1 MPLTIPRIDDRNYQQ
16 LRDEAI
22 ARIPVHNPEWTN
34 FNASDPGI
42 TLIETF
48 AFLAESLLYRA
59 NQIPERNRLKFLK
72 LLGVPLAPA
81 SAARG
86 IVAFANERGLLET
99 VTLPAGTEVR
109 AGKVPYRLERG
120 LDVLPVEARLF
131 TKRELRTSD
140 PALRA
145 YYEQLYDSFLD
156 ATLPAGVKLYETLP
170 LAAEG
175 ADLAE
180 TVDQSLWIA
189 LLARKDDP
197 PDQARAAIA
206 AKTLSLGVVPW
217 LASDEAELRPGSRAG
232 DAAPPAFSC
241 FVPDVPASG
250 ELPATPAERVPR
262 YRPLAVA
269 GGDVLAQPG
278 TLQITLPPESGLR
291 LWTNLD
297 PLEGGVG
304 DFPPALDDTALE
316 GRLITWLKLTVPKQ
330 AKARVLWAGINAAMV
345 AQRERVL
352 AERLPPGT
360 GAPGQVAKLARSPVL
375 PGTVRLEVTPP
386 GGEREVWQAIDDL
399 ANAGAEVPVPDPRLP
414 PGAPQPQPRP
424 AQVFQLEPE
433 AGELRFGDGARG
445 ARPPLGAALLADYE
459 VSEGREGNVN
469 AGAVKGGP
477 TLPPGFTVT
486 NPVATWGGADA
497 ERTEEGEKQVQRF
510 LQHRDRLVSAADF
523 EAITWR
529 TPGVEIGRVDVVPA
543 SSPELGFNE
552 PGDAPGAVTLLVL
565 PRRDPQHPDAPVPDR
580 VFLDTVC
587 RWLDPRR
594 LVTTEV
600 FLRGADYV
608 DVWLSVGID
617 VASDR
622 YAIAEVRE
630 GVEQALRAALAPVPP
645 QAPGVPALLPLFTPV
660 EEDAPRGWPL
670 RRGVVAL
677 ELAAVVA
684 RVPGVS
690 AVRELQM
697 ARTTDTASQASIP
710 MRGLQLPR
718 VAGILVSVGPAIP
731 VTDARGVTGTGGPR
745 AGGNFVPVP
754 VVPAEC

>member
-42 TLIETF
+42 TLVEAF

-59 NQIPERNRLKFLK
+59 NQIPERNRLKFLQ
-72 LLGVPLAPA
+72 LLDVPLASA

-86 IVAFANERGLLET
+86 IVTFANERGLLET
-99 VTLPAGTEVR
+99 VTLPSGTEVQ
-109 AGKVPYRLERG
+109 AGKLPYRLERG

-131 TKRELRTSD
+131 TKRELKVQA

-145 YYEQLYDSFLD
+145 YYEQLYDSFLNT
-156 ATLPAGVKLYETLP
+156 ALPASAKLYEAVP
-170 LAAEG
+170 LDAQG
-175 ADLAE
+175 ADLAD
-180 TVDQSLWIA
+180 TVDQSLWVA
-189 LLARKDDP
+189 LLARKGDP
-197 PDQARAAIA
+197 VDQARAAIA
-206 AKTLSLGVVPW
+206 ARTLTLGVVPW
-217 LASDEAELRPGSRAG
+217 LASDEAELRPGSS
-232 DAAPPAFSC
+232 AAMATAPFAC
-241 FVPDVPASG
+241 FVPDVPAGG
-250 ELPATPAERVPR
+250 ELPPTAAERVPR
-262 YRPLAVA
+262 YRPLPVM
-269 GGDVLAQPG
+269 GGDVLTLPG
-278 TLQITLPPESGLR
+278 TLQVTLPAEDGLR

-297 PLEGGVG
+297 PLESGVG
-304 DFPPALDDTALE
+304 DFPPPLDDTALE
-316 GRLITWLKLTVPKQ
+316 DRVITWLRLTVAKQ

-345 AQRERVL
+345 SQRERVL
-352 AERLPPGT
+352 GERLPPGT
-360 GAPGQVAKLARSPVL
+360 GAPDQVAQLARRPVL

-386 GGEREVWQAIDDL
+386 GGERAAWQAIADL
-399 ANAGAEVPVPDPRLP
+399 YNAGAEVPVPDPRLP
-414 PGAPQPQPRP
+414 PGAPQPRPRP
-424 AQVFQLEPE
+424 AQVFRLEAE
-433 AGELRFGDGARG
+433 AGELRFGDGLRG
-445 ARPPLGAALLADYE
+445 ARPPFGAALVADYE

-469 AGAVKGGP
+469 AGAIKGGP

-497 ERTEEGEKQVQRF
+497 ETVAEGEKQVQRL
-510 LQHRDRLVSAADF
+510 LQHRDRMVSAADF

-543 SSPELGFNE
+543 SSPELGLNE

-565 PRRDPQHPDAPVPDR
+565 PRRDPAHPDAPVPDR
-580 VFLDTVC
+580 VFLDAVC
-587 RWLDPRR
+587 RWIEPRR

-608 DVWLSVGID
+608 DLWLSVGIE

-622 YAIAEVRE
+622 HAVAEVRE
-630 GVEQALRAALAPVPP
+630 AVEQALRAALAPVPP
-645 QAPGVPALLPLFTPV
+645 QVPGVPALLPLFTPS
-660 EEDAPRGWPL
+660 EDEAPRGWPL

-684 RVPGVS
+684 RVAGVS
-690 AVRELQM
+690 AVRELQL
-697 ARTTDTASQASIP
+697 ARTSDTTSQASIP

-718 VAGILVSVGPAIP
+718 VAGIMVSIGPAMP
-731 VTDARGVTGTGGPR
+731 VADVRGTTGVGGPR

-754 VVPAEC
+754 VVPEEC

>member
-1 MPLTIPRIDDRNYQQ
+1 MPLTIPRIDDRSYQQ

-42 TLIETF
+42 TLVEAF

-59 NQIPERNRLKFLK
+59 NQIPERNRLKFLQ
-72 LLGVPLAPA
+72 LLDVPLASA

-86 IVAFANERGLLET
+86 IVTFANERGLLET
-99 VTLPAGTEVR
+99 VTLPAGTEVQ
-109 AGKVPYRLERG
+109 AGKLPYRLERG

-131 TKRELRTSD
+131 TKRELKVQT

-145 YYEQLYDSFLD
+145 YYEQLYDSFLNT
-156 ATLPAGVKLYETLP
+156 APPASAKLYEAVP
-170 LAAEG
+170 LDAQG
-175 ADLAE
+175 ADLAA
-180 TVDQSLWIA
+180 TVDQSLWVA
-189 LLARKDDP
+189 LLARKGDSVEE
-197 PDQARAAIA
+197 ARAAIA
-206 AKTLSLGVVPW
+206 AKTLTLGVVPW
-217 LASDEAELRPGSRAG
+217 LASDEAELRPGSS
-232 DAAPPAFSC
+232 AAATSAPFTC
-241 FVPDVPASG
+241 FVPDVPAGG
-250 ELPATPAERVPR
+250 ELPPTAAERVPR
-262 YRPLAVA
+262 YRPLPVA
-269 GGDVLAQPG
+269 GGDVLAWPG
-278 TLQITLPPESGLR
+278 TLQVTLPAEDGLR

-297 PLEGGVG
+297 PLESGVG
-304 DFPPALDDTALE
+304 DFPPPLDDTALE
-316 GRLITWLKLTVPKQ
+316 DRVVTWLRLTVPRQ

-345 AQRERVL
+345 SQRERVL
-352 AERLPPGT
+352 GERLPPGT
-360 GAPGQVAKLARSPVL
+360 GAPDQVVQLARRPVL

-386 GGEREVWQAIDDL
+386 GGERAPWQPIADL
-399 ANAGAEVPVPDPRLP
+399 YNAGAEVPVPDPRLP
-414 PGAPQPQPRP
+414 PGAPQPRQRP
-424 AQVFQLEPE
+424 SQVFRLEAE
-433 AGELRFGDGARG
+433 AGELRFGDGLRG
-445 ARPPLGAALLADYE
+445 ARPPFGAALVADYE

-469 AGAVKGGP
+469 AGAIKGGP

-497 ERTEEGEKQVQRF
+497 ESVAEGEKQVQRL
-510 LQHRDRLVSAADF
+510 LQHRDRMVSAADF

-543 SSPELGFNE
+543 SSPELGLNE

-565 PRRDPQHPDAPVPDR
+565 PRRDPAHPDAPVPDR
-580 VFLDTVC
+580 VFLDAVC
-587 RWLDPRR
+587 RWIEPRR

-608 DVWLSVGID
+608 DIWISVGIE

-622 YAIAEVRE
+622 HAVAEVRE
-630 GVEQALRAALAPVPP
+630 AVEQALRAALAPVPP
-645 QAPGVPALLPLFTPV
+645 QVPGVPALLPLFTPS
-660 EEDAPRGWPL
+660 EDEVPRGWPL

-684 RVPGVS
+684 RVTGVS
-690 AVRELQM
+690 AVRELQL
-697 ARTTDTASQASIP
+697 ARTTDTTSQASIP

-718 VAGILVSVGPAIP
+718 VAGIMVSIGPAMP
-731 VTDARGVTGTGGPR
+731 VTDVRGTTGAGGPR

-754 VVPAEC
+754 VVPEEC